1 MVVESN
7 MAAILL
13 TIVASDQ
20 LANRLALAT
29 LLNEGSGQQEMQ
41 PQVEPSHGVRLS
53 LFRLQHGT

>member
-29 LLNEGSGQQEMQ
+29 LLNEGSGQQGVQ
-41 PQVEPSHGVRLS
+41 PQFRPSHG
-53 LFRLQHGT
+53 

>member
-29 LLNEGSGQQEMQ
+29 LLDEGSGQQGMQ
-41 PQVEPSHGVRLS
+41 PQVRPSHGERLS
-53 LFRLQHGT
+53 LFRLQHGR

>member
-29 LLNEGSGQQEMQ
+29 LLDEGSGQQGVQ
-41 PQVEPSHGVRLS
+41 PQFRPRHGERLA
-53 LFRLQHGT
+53 LFCLQHGI

>member
-29 LLNEGSGQQEMQ
+29 LLNEGSGQQAMQ
-41 PQVEPSHGVRLS
+41 PQFGPIHGVRLPRF
-53 LFRLQHGT
+53 LLQHG